1 MLSEFDISQ
10 IKWALSYAE
19 IKASPAM
26 KSRWARVLNN
36 FTAEV
41 ETNPVSS
48 VCQCE
53 DRPCCSCDKDYY
65 RNDNNEAPDYEA
77 IRERDEER
85 QLQWEMLMDS
95 PCSICKESFTDEDNE
110 DDIVQGFHADCAAD
124 GDHYGDI

>member
-1 MLSEFDISQ
+1 MLSDFDISQ
-10 IKWALSYAE
+10 IKQALWHAE
-19 IKASPAM
+19 RNASPSM
-26 KSRWARVLNN
+26 KSRWVRVLEN

-41 ETNPVSS
+41 EPVSS

-77 IRERDEER
+77 IRDRQEEY
-85 QLQWEMLMDS
+85 QIQWEMYLDQ
-95 PCSICKESFTDEDNE
+95 PCSICKADFDENKDDE
-110 DDIVQGFHADCAAD
+110 DDIVQGFHATCAAD

>member
-36 FTAEV
+36 FIAEV
-41 ETNPVSS
+41 EPPVSTI
-48 VCQCE
+48 CQCE

-85 QLQWEMLMDS
+85 QLQWEMLLDS
-95 PCSICKESFTDEDNE
+95 PCSICKEYFTDEDDE
-110 DDIVQGFHADCAAD
+110 DNVVQGFHADCVAD

>member
-1 MLSEFDISQ
+1 MLSDFDISQ

-26 KSRWARVLNN
+26 KSRWVNVLKR
-36 FTAEV
+36 FIEEV
-41 ETNPVSS
+41 EPPVSTI
-48 VCQCE
+48 CQCE

-77 IRERDEER
+77 IRERSEER
-85 QLQWEMLMDS
+85 ELQWEMLLDS
-95 PCSICKESFTDEDNE
+95 PCSICKENFDADEDNE

>member
-1 MLSEFDISQ
+1 MLSDFDISQ
-10 IKWALSYAE
+10 IKQALWHAQRN
-19 IKASPAM
+19 ASPSM
-26 KSRWARVLNN
+26 KSRWARVLDN
-36 FTAEV
+36 FTSEV
-41 ETNPVSS
+41 EPVSS

-77 IRERDEER
+77 IRDRQEEY
-85 QLQWEMLMDS
+85 QIQWEMYLDN
-95 PCSICKESFTDEDNE
+95 PCSICKQDFNEDEDNE

>member
-1 MLSEFDISQ
+1 MLSEFDINQ
-10 IKWALSYAE
+10 IKQALWHAE
-19 IKASPAM
+19 RNASPSM
-26 KSRWARVLNN
+26 KSRWANVLHN

-41 ETNPVSS
+41 ENPVSN

-77 IRERDEER
+77 IRDRQEEN
-85 QLQWEMLMDS
+85 QLQWEMLLDA
-95 PCSICKESFTDEDNE
+95 PCSICKEYFDENEDNE
-110 DDIVQGFHADCAAD
+110 DDIVQGFHASCASE

>member
-10 IKWALSYAE
+10 IKWALEYAK
-19 IKASPAM
+19 IKASPEM
-26 KSRWARVLNN
+26 KSRWVNVLNR
-36 FTAEV
+36 FIDEV
-41 ETNPVSS
+41 VPVSD

-77 IRERDEER
+77 IRDR
-85 QLQWEMLMDS
+85 QEDNQLRWEMLMDV
-95 PCSICKESFTDEDNE
+95 PCSICKEYFTDEDNE
-110 DDIVQGFHADCAAD
+110 DDVVQGFHADCASE